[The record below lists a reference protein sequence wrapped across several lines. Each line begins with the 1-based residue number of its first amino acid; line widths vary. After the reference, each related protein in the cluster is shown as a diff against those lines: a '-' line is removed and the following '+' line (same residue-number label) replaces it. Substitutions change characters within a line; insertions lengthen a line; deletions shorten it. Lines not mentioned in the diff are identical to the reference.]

1 MEKILNIPSQ
11 NWASPPSFDSG
22 IEQIII
28 KDTLD
33 FENKTGVRTRFVRFN
48 SGAATKDV
56 FLHDYH
62 EEVYL
67 VSGDQILLDK
77 DTLAEKHK
85 YTEGEYFLRPA
96 GTKHGPFS
104 SESGCVLLEVHY
116 Y

>member
-1 MEKILNIPSQ
+1 MERVINIPSE
-11 NWASPPSFDSG
+11 NWSTPPGFDPG

-28 KDTLD
+28 EDTLD
-33 FENKTGVRTRFVRFN
+33 VDDKKGLRTRFVRFN
-48 SGAATKDV
+48 PGAATKDV

-77 DTLAEKHK
+77 DTLSTKHK
-85 YTEGEYFLRPA
+85 YTAGEYFLRPA
-96 GTKHGPFS
+96 GTHHGPFS
-104 SESGCVLLEVHY
+104 SDSGCVLLEIHY